1 MVINQRS
8 IRTIF
13 KHSVL
18 AASLCT
24 SLPSVAAE
32 KICAIYPH
40 LKDSYWL
47 SVNYGMVS
55 EAEKQGVNL
64 RVLEAG
70 GYPNKSRQEQQLA
83 LCTQWGADAI
93 ILGTVDPHAYEHNL
107 KSWVGNTPVFATVN
121 QLDLDEE
128 QSTLLKG
135 EVGVDWYW
143 MGYEAGK
150 Y

>member
-18 AASLCT
+18 AASLCA

-83 LCTQWGADAI
+83 LCTQWGC
-93 ILGTVDPHAYEHNL
+93 GCHYFRH
-107 KSWVGNTPVFATVN
+107 G
-121 QLDLDEE
+121 
-128 QSTLLKG
+128 
-135 EVGVDWYW
+135 
-143 MGYEAGK
+143 
-150 Y
+150 

>member
-18 AASLCT
+18 AASLCA

-107 KSWVGNTPVFATVN
+107 KVGSVTRPYLQRSTNSILMKNRAHCSKAKSVSIGIGWVTKPV
-121 QLDLDEE
+121 
-128 QSTLLKG
+128 ST
-135 EVGVDWYW
+135 
-143 MGYEAGK
+143 
-150 Y
+150 